1 MLHSDLP
8 SGTDCSVTKERE
20 VSPLLIVWPL
30 MHVSVR
36 NLIFTLFLQQATHIL
51 KDLCDAE
58 LCDYRL
64 NYKNLD
70 VTPKFL

>member
-1 MLHSDLP
+1 
-8 SGTDCSVTKERE
+8 
-20 VSPLLIVWPL
+20 

-36 NLIFTLFLQQATHIL
+36 NLIFTLFLQQATRIL

-58 LCDYRL
+58 LCDYHL